1 MILVTTKQIK
11 IFEPVFMQ
19 WINLINKQCG
29 SGHVGRGQWPNL
41 TKGVAVATLFLS
53 SSLSLTTRELW
64 QWPRYST

>member
-1 MILVTTKQIK
+1 
-11 IFEPVFMQ
+11 MQ

-41 TKGVAVATLFLS
+41 TKGVEVATLFLS
-53 SSLSLTTRELW
+53 SSLSLTTKGLW